1 MIYRYWFM
9 EIHSMS
15 NRKSETNNKK
25 NHTGSPYRFFENMTI
40 PMPTAQLIAQR
51 RKAEVEVAFQKD

>member
-1 MIYRYWFM
+1 MKM
-9 EIHSMS
+9 NSMS